1 MKLLADLHTHSKG
14 SRFFHGK
21 NSIEEMAREAN
32 SIGLKEIAITDHGF
46 KHLCH
51 TNKAYLKNARKV
63 IDEINEWSQTKVL
76 LGIEA
81 NIISEDGTID
91 VDNETLSLLDILVV
105 GYHKMI
111 KTDFAGFFGGVP
123 KTEEARQKC
132 TNAYLNAIKK
142 YPITIISH
150 PDSVL
155 DTDLFEIGKAC
166 AEKGVM
172 VELNNRHLTLN
183 DDKMYELLAS
193 GCMFVVSSDAH
204 SREEVGRVDKCFELI
219 KKYNIPSELVANV
232 EFSYDEKSEEDKA
245 FTPYLMIYQRLKKN
259 REEKI
264 KRIEEKKRNHFT
276 NNLSDEM
283 ESALKNI
290 AKEKGLKYS
299 PLEEEEIESEE
310 EIMDYVVQNFKT
322 LNRNVK
328 QEFDTEN
335 ENLVADD
342 EVVNETD
349 NLPQE
354 DLLKEENIQSEDLPE
369 IEEILPSNEPK
380 ENQNVSQQTSKTTSG
395 SSKTKPN
402 GFGFSQFLNDIKQDK
417 E

>member
-21 NSIEEMAREAN
+21 NTIEEMAREAN

-51 TNKAYLKNARKV
+51 TSKAYLKNARKV

-76 LGIEA
+76 LGVEA

-91 VDNETLSLLDILVV
+91 VDIETLSLLDILVV

-111 KTDFAGFFGGVP
+111 KTDFAGFFGGVS

-183 DDKMYELLAS
+183 EDKIYELLAS

-204 SREEVGRVDKCFELI
+204 SREEVGRVDKCFEFI
-219 KKYNIPSELVANV
+219 KKYNIPSELIANV

-245 FTPYLMIYQRLKKN
+245 FTPYLMIYQQLKKN

-264 KRIEEKKRNHFT
+264 KKLEEKKRNHFT

-310 EIMDYVVQNFKT
+310 EIMDYVVKNFT
-322 LNRNVK
+322 SLNKNVK
-328 QEFDTEN
+328 QEFDSEN
-335 ENLVADD
+335 ENLIGDD
-342 EVVNETD
+342 EVIDETD
-349 NLPQE
+349 NLPPENLTETDNLPDNLPQM
-354 DLLKEENIQSEDLPE
+354 EETNQSNVSVE
-369 IEEILPSNEPK
+369 K
-380 ENQNVSQQTSKTTSG
+380 QNVSQQTSKTTSG
-395 SSKTKPN
+395 APKTKPN
-402 GFGFSQFLNDIKQDK
+402 GFGFSQFLNDVKQDK